1 MRLANVIAGDL
12 LVLAAHGEQGFV
24 DLAAVA
30 TNQGLAPS
38 WLAEGVTGVLRAGAA
53 GRQEVADLVD
63 VGTRNGVGLLGED
76 LTFGPPVTSPPRI
89 FAIGRNY
96 AAHAA
101 EGDSDVPA
109 SPMIFFKP
117 MTALTHH
124 GAPIVVPKTT
134 EKVDWEGELAV
145 VIGRE
150 GREIPADEALDYV
163 GGYTVSHDVSARDW
177 QRRTSQFDAGKMFDT
192 FAPMGPWLTTSDE
205 LPDLDAATLRTTV
218 NGQVMQEAKLGEMIF
233 SVAFLVHDLSQAT
246 RLRVGDVIMT
256 GTPAGCGFARKPP
269 VWLQDKD
276 VVSIT
281 IDGLGTLTNEV
292 VAADRAAALGIDF

>member
-1 MRLANVIAGDL
+1 MRLANVIVGDRV
-12 LVLAAHGEQGFV
+12 VLAAHGEQGFV
-24 DLAAVA
+24 DLEAVA
-30 TNQGLAPS
+30 SSQGLTPS
-38 WLAEGVTGVLRAGAA
+38 WLAEGTTGVLRAGPAGQQEAA
-53 GRQEVADLVD
+53 RLVD
-63 VGTRNGVGLLGED
+63 EGTRSGVGLLGED

-101 EGDSDVPA
+101 EGNSDVPA
-109 SPMIFFKP
+109 HPMIFFKP
-117 MTALTHH
+117 ITALTRH
-124 GAPIVVPKTT
+124 GAPIIVPTTT
-134 EKVDWEGELAV
+134 EQVDYEGELAV

-150 GREIPADEALDYV
+150 GREIPEDEALDYV

-205 LPDLDAATLRTTV
+205 LPDLDAATIRTTL
-218 NGQVMQEAKLGEMIF
+218 NGEVMQEAKLGEMIF
-233 SVAFLVHDLSQAT
+233 SVAYLVHDLSRAT

-256 GTPAGCGFARKPP
+256 GTPAGCGFARTPP
-269 VWLQDKD
+269 VWLQDGD

-292 VAADRAAALGIDF
+292 VAAERATTSGVAF